1 MDNSIEIRTAK
12 KEDVHLILSFI
23 KELAEYEHLA
33 QEVVATEEMLTE
45 SLFGKDSITEVLLAY
60 YNNKPVGFALFFHN
74 FSTFLGR
81 KGIYLEDIYVKPQ
94 HRGKGIGKALL
105 VKLAKIAKERN
116 CGRLGWAVLNWN
128 KAAIEFFE
136 SLGAIP
142 MDEWRTY
149 RMAGKSLTKLADK
162 SKS

>member
-94 HRGKGIGKALL
+94 YRGKGIGKALL

>member
-94 HRGKGIGKALL
+94 YRGKGIGKALL

-116 CGRLGWAVLNWN
+116 CGRLESAVLNWN